1 MILVAIGGTGW
12 PVKLYQ
18 GFQAFFFCICFHF
31 ISKYVSFEC
40 LGGFFCYDHEGRLG
54 GQSNSTEVFKHFF
67 AFFISEFVPFEY
79 LGGFFCCNREGRPG
93 GQSKFQRCLLWRQEQ
108 VERQMRMRTRGP
120 SHSCLIL
127 RIGAYH

>member
-12 PVKLYQ
+12 PVKFYQ

-67 AFFISEFVPFEY
+67 CLFFSSKLVPFEY
-79 LGGFFCCNREGRPG
+79 LGGFFCYNREGRPG
-93 GQSKFQRCLLWRQEQ
+93 GS
-108 VERQMRMRTRGP
+108 RGKAGWP
-120 SHSCLIL
+120 LASQIL
-127 RIGAYH
+127 SRFSSIFLHLFSFDFEIGSI

>member
-67 AFFISEFVPFEY
+67 CLFLVRNWFRGLGDSCCDRGDRVASQTLPRFSSIFLLHLFSFHFEICFI
-79 LGGFFCCNREGRPG
+79 
-93 GQSKFQRCLLWRQEQ
+93 
-108 VERQMRMRTRGP
+108 
-120 SHSCLIL
+120 
-127 RIGAYH
+127 